1 VTLTK
6 ADNLETKNPLP
17 LRWRWVRLGEIC
29 EFLDSHRI
37 PINDLE
43 RQHRI
48 VGKSKSS
55 LYPYYGANG
64 QVGWI
69 DGYIFDEPLILLAED
84 GGFFG
89 SSERPIAYK
98 ITGKSW
104 VNNHAHVLRPREGI
118 DIDYCLH
125 AITIRPDI
133 GKMVTGN
140 TRLKLNQEIA
150 SQILVPLPPTLAEQK
165 YISQI
170 LSEQMATVEKARA
183 AARARLEAAKG
194 LPAAYLKEVFES
206 KEAQYWP
213 LIRLRDA
220 CDQIDY
226 GYTASSDRNIKEPR
240 FLRITD
246 IQNGLVDWDSVPGC
260 KINETEEKTNLLFN
274 GDIVFARTGGTVGK
288 SYLITN
294 PPRAVFASYLIRL
307 RPKKTIVYPEY
318 LYSFFQS
325 DNYWKQLRKSSRG
338 GAQPNVN
345 ATLLGNLELPVPSI
359 PQQEALLLMLRE
371 KMTCATK
378 IVTIAEAEMETINT
392 LPGALLRQ
400 AFSGGL

>member
-1 VTLTK
+1 
-6 ADNLETKNPLP
+6 
-17 LRWRWVRLGEIC
+17 
-29 EFLDSHRI
+29 
-37 PINDLE
+37 LE

-183 AARARLEAAKG
+183 AARARVEAAKG

-206 KEAQYWP
+206 KEALYWP

-260 KINETEEKTNLLFN
+260 KISETEEKMNLLLH